1 MSTLIANRYEVLA
14 PLGGGAMGV
23 VSHVRDAVTGHEAA
37 LKVIAPRHRTNEKSA
52 LQLKQEFRLMS
63 QLRHPNCC
71 QVFDYGVTPEGEPY
85 FTMEYVP
92 GESLSALVP
101 LSGERFVAVMT
112 GLLAALG
119 YIHQAGLVHLDVKSD
134 NVRIR
139 PDGSVKLMD
148 YGLMDHARKSGGF
161 VNGTLSYL
169 APEVIRRGSIDQR
182 TDLYS
187 LGVLAYEM
195 LTGRLPF
202 ESDLPRELLQAHIEQ
217 QPEPPSTRRAGIDPH
232 HEQIVLKLL
241 AKNPLDRFQ
250 NAQQVLSALG
260 AEVAERA
267 RGMLL
272 TSPMAGRDLEM
283 RMLDTALDAISAG
296 RKGGGLMVCG
306 SPGIG
311 KSRLLQ
317 EFRFKV
323 QLADLLCVTGA
334 NFETSTAPY
343 EPWVTALRQLMSQ
356 LEALMQGSLAAHGP
370 VLARLLPELGPPAPP
385 LDSPTKERLRL
396 QGAIAETLAR
406 IAVVHPL
413 VIVLEDWQWADPLSV
428 ELLDYVLRN
437 TREHPLLIV
446 LSSRTTP
453 EYEPP
458 NLSVLPVSGL
468 TREGVRR
475 MVTAMLG
482 TQHVS
487 AAFIEGVAGLA
498 KGSPFFV
505 ERLLEHLVQ
514 NGTLTYAHGAWNT
527 DIELA
532 VEQLPKNLK
541 GLLMWR
547 ITCLDETT
555 QSVAN
560 AAAVLA
566 HAMSLDLLGAVAQV
580 EDDELFQAVGTLA
593 QAHVLVESEG
603 GVYSFAQ
610 DLIQELL
617 AANLEHQERQRLH
630 ARACEALERKAG
642 GTWQDLA
649 NRREWAVRLPL
660 DLVTSIAHHALLGPG
675 GPAAIAWAQ
684 EAGSRH
690 AALYANAPAEH
701 FLTAGLAL
709 ISKAPEPNRFDRD
722 RLRLLAALGDVRRV
736 MGRNDV
742 AKRAYQEAVP
752 LAEALDEQRLLGHLL
767 SWLGRCHQV
776 LGDLDEALVTV
787 RRAMEVAS
795 AAGDE
800 AGAIR
805 ALILAAR
812 IAYFSGDLPL
822 AIEFAEEA
830 LTRAEAADRTGQ
842 VGEALGMLG
851 YFYVASDPERAALGV
866 SHLERSEAC
875 LSELQDWIALNT
887 TLNFLGSAQNLL
899 SDFRGAQRTFARN
912 RTICFEIGANDEL
925 VIADLNLAITD
936 FELGMYRDM
945 EGHAAEAK
953 AVAATLNSKYT
964 RGMALCLHAVA
975 CAYVGRP
982 EAVVRQLQ
990 EALEIA
996 RALQHKY
1003 MESQVLMYQVRVLT
1017 YLGCFSLAEAAS
1029 EDLLALMAAT
1039 GDHEPAGRLRLDM
1052 AELAA
1057 RRGDFP
1063 RARAILEESA
1073 SSAGAHGGQGAA
1085 VGLPAVKAFIALLEG
1100 DRALA
1105 ERTARE
1111 ALVVAELS
1119 GTRHVEVLAHQV
1131 LGEVALAAGQ
1141 AEVASKH
1148 YQALLA
1154 AAKAI
1159 GSPVFE
1165 AYGLYGLAASHPTA
1179 PEARSRTLQARALL
1193 EDQAGRVDDSL
1204 ASAFFAHTERATV
1217 RRANLQAGG
1226 LLGAIRAT

>member
-1 MSTLIANRYEVLA
+1 MPALIANRYEVLA
-14 PLGGGAMGV
+14 PLGSGAMGV
-23 VSHVRDAVTGHEAA
+23 VSHVRDAVTGQEAA
-37 LKVIAPRHRTNEKSA
+37 LKVIAPRHRANEKSA
-52 LQLKQEFRLMS
+52 LQIKQEFRLMS
-63 QLRHPNCC
+63 QLRHPHCC

-92 GESLSALVP
+92 GDSLSALVP
-101 LSGERFVAVMT
+101 LPRERFVAVMT
-112 GLLAALG
+112 ELLAALG

-161 VNGTLSYL
+161 VNGTLSYI

-202 ESDLPRELLQAHIEQ
+202 ESEVARELLQAHIEHT
-217 QPEPPSTRRAGIDPH
+217 PPLPSTWRPDIDPQ
-232 HEQIVLKLL
+232 HEQIVMKLL

-250 NAQQVLSALG
+250 SAQQVLLALG

-283 RMLDTALDAISAG
+283 RMLDTALAAIAAG

-306 SPGIG
+306 APGIG

-334 NFETSTAPY
+334 NFETSNAPY
-343 EPWVTALRQLMSQ
+343 EPWVTALRQLMGQ

-370 VLARLLPELGPPAPP
+370 ILARLLPELGPAAPP

-396 QGAIAETLAR
+396 QAAIAETLAR
-406 IAVVHPL
+406 ISVVHPL
-413 VIVLEDWQWADPLSV
+413 VVVLEDWQWADPLSI

-482 TQHVS
+482 TQQVAS
-487 AAFIEGVAGLA
+487 GFIDGVAGLA

-514 NGTLTYAHGAWNT
+514 NGTLTYANGRWDT
-527 DIELA
+527 ELELA
-532 VEQLPKNLK
+532 VDQLPKNLK

-555 QSVAN
+555 QGVAN

-566 HAMSLDLLGAVAQV
+566 HAMTLDMLGAVAQV
-580 EDDELFQAVGTLA
+580 GDDELFQAVGALA

-603 GVYSFAQ
+603 GEYAFAQ

-617 AANLEHQERQRLH
+617 AANLDVQERQRLH
-630 ARACEALERKAG
+630 SRACEALEAKAG
-642 GTWQDLA
+642 GSWTDLSA
-649 NRREWAVRLPL
+649 QRDWAARVPL
-660 DLVTSIAHHALLGPG
+660 DLVTSIAHHALQGPG
-675 GPAAIAWAQ
+675 GAAAIAWAL

-690 AALYANAPAEH
+690 AALFANAPAEH
-701 FLTAGLAL
+701 FLTAGLSL
-709 ISKAPEPNRFDRD
+709 IAEEAEPGRFDQD
-722 RLRLLAALGDVRRV
+722 RLRLLACLGDVRRV

-752 LAEALDEQRLLGHLL
+752 LAESLGERRLLGHLL

-776 LGDLDEALVTV
+776 LGDLDEALTTV

-795 AAGDE
+795 DVGDE
-800 AGAIR
+800 LGAIR
-805 ALILAAR
+805 AMILAAR

-822 AIEFAEEA
+822 AIEFAEQA
-830 LTRAEAADRTGQ
+830 LARAEAAGFTGQ
-842 VGEALGMLG
+842 VGESLGMLG

-866 SHLERSEAC
+866 AYLQRSETC

-912 RTICFEIGANDEL
+912 RGICFEIGANDEL

-936 FELGMYRDM
+936 FELGLYADM

-975 CAYVGRP
+975 SAFVGRP
-982 EAVVRQLQ
+982 DSVVKQLQ
-990 EALEIA
+990 EALAIA

-1003 MESQVLMYQVRVLT
+1003 MESQVLMYQARALT
-1017 YLGCFSLAEAAS
+1017 YLGCFLQAEEAS
-1029 EDLLALMAAT
+1029 EALLALMTAT

-1057 RRGDFP
+1057 RRGDIA
-1063 RARAILEESA
+1063 RARAILDDA
-1073 SSAGAHGGQGAA
+1073 AASAGSHGGQGAA
-1085 VGLPAVKAFIALLEG
+1085 VGLPAMKALVALLAGEQ
-1100 DRALA
+1100 ALA

-1111 ALVVAELS
+1111 ALAVAEFS
-1119 GTRHVEVLAHQV
+1119 GTRQVEALSRQV
-1131 LGEVALAAGQ
+1131 LGEVALAGGRADE
-1141 AEVASKH
+1141 AKRH
-1148 YQALLA
+1148 YEALLA
-1154 AAKAI
+1154 TAKAI

-1165 AYGLYGLAASHPTA
+1165 AYGLFGLAAAEPAA
-1179 PEARSRTLQARALL
+1179 PQARSRALQARALL
-1193 EDQAGRVDDSL
+1193 EDQAGRLEDPL
-1204 ASAFFAHTERATV
+1204 AGAFFTHAERTAI
-1217 RRANLQAGG
+1217 RRGNPRAGG
-1226 LLGAIRAT
+1226 LLVAVPG